1 MKVWKD
7 DSKCDTCPRVTEEA
21 YIGKI
26 RLFQLVNEIKNV
38 NKKCVVRL
46 LSEYKVSSR
55 KSIYQQDLRNG

>member
-26 RLFQLVNEIKNV
+26 RLFQWVNEMSIKNV
-38 NKKCVVRL
+38 L
-46 LSEYKVSSR
+46 LGYFQNIR
-55 KSIYQQDLRNG
+55 